1 MLLHL
6 HVLHIPYF
14 LIKSWCEVS
23 NNIVLLCDQITLC
36 TCNCKPQL
44 IVKYI
49 IKIRIIFLEKNIL
62 YYTKKNFWHM
72 FILQIISLYE
82 HFCKSLC
89 HSFFIHWYFL
99 NFLLIFF
106 FAFSSRF
113 PRIKRPHL
121 VPSLATWGKCCSLS
135 SPKWSLMPLTSP
147 WSLRWVRCGIW
158 QVSPQF

>member
-23 NNIVLLCDQITLC
+23 NNIVLLCDQINLC

-62 YYTKKNFWHM
+62 YYTKTFFGICSYYKLFHFMKISVNPFVILFLYIDIFCIFFW
-72 FILQIISLYE
+72 Y
-82 HFCKSLC
+82 
-89 HSFFIHWYFL
+89 
-99 NFLLIFF
+99 F
-106 FAFSSRF
+106 FAFSFRF